1 MEALI
6 KIAACALLAS
16 AVSLVLKRKNPE
28 LAVPLAAAVCCVSLA
43 ALTGLLRPVL
53 AVMEKAKSLSGLGEA
68 YFLPV
73 TKCVLIGILA
83 KTAADLCRDSGQS
96 ALAGAVELGGA
107 VGAMFVSLPL
117 LETLLGLL
125 ERLL

>member
-1 MEALI
+1 MEAVV

-16 AVSLVLKRKNPE
+16 AVSLLLKRKNPE
-28 LAVPLAAAVCCVSLA
+28 LTVPLAAAVCCVSLVS
-43 ALTGLLRPVL
+43 LTGLLRPVL
-53 AVMEKAKSLSGLGEA
+53 AVMEKAKRLSGLSEA

-107 VGAMFVSLPL
+107 AAALFVSLPL

>member
-6 KIAACALLAS
+6 KIAACTLLAS

-43 ALTGLLRPVL
+43 ALTVLLRPVL

>member
-73 TKCVLIGILA
+73 TKCVLIGILT

>member
-6 KIAACALLAS
+6 KIAACTLLAS

-73 TKCVLIGILA
+73 TKCVLIGILT